1 MPQYRRILVVDGSKY
16 FPTSIWYRLIPE
28 TEFEIVGLTN
38 NTDETVEMVPSL
50 SPDIILIDLSHSSET
65 CGLQTVSTIR
75 ATYPR
80 IPIVT
85 FTPISSQE
93 YTRAAFDA
101 GATACLTKSEM
112 ADVLLQTLR
121 ELPSVR
127 SSANIY

>member
-38 NTDETVEMVPSL
+38 NTDETVEMVPTL
-50 SPDIILIDLSHSSET
+50 SPDIILIDLSHSET

-121 ELPSVR
+121 ELPAVR